1 MTDPNGP
8 GAAAPGYRMFLRDLE
23 MIASVGVHPH
33 EKIKPQRIRVSVE
46 LTVKPRVAGAPDTLD
61 SVLSYE
67 EVANAIRAI
76 VAEGHVHLIETLAER
91 IASACL
97 ADHRASWVQV
107 RVEKPD
113 IFPDAA
119 TVGIEIERP

>member
-1 MTDPNGP
+1 MTASGR
-8 GAAAPGYRMFLRDLE
+8 GVVSAPGYRMFLRDLE

-33 EKIKPQRIRVSVE
+33 EKIKPQRIRVSVD
-46 LTVKPRVAGAPDTLD
+46 LDVGPRAADATDTLD

-67 EVANAIRAI
+67 DLATAIRGI

-91 IASACL
+91 IAQACL
-97 ADHRASWVQV
+97 SDHRATSVRV

-113 IFPDAA
+113 IFADAA

>member
-1 MTDPNGP
+1 MS
-8 GAAAPGYRMFLRDLE
+8 AAGYRIFLRDLE
-23 MIASVGVHPH
+23 LIASVGIHAH
-33 EKIKPQRIRVSVE
+33 EKIKPQRIRVSVD
-46 LTVKPRVAGAPDTLD
+46 LQVDARSPTAGDSID

-67 EVANAIRAI
+67 DVANSIRAI

-91 IASACL
+91 IAAACL
-97 ADHRASWVQV
+97 ADARVSRAKIK
-107 RVEKPD
+107 VEKPD

>member
-1 MTDPNGP
+1 MSDQPRS
-8 GAAAPGYRMFLRDLE
+8 GYRMFLRDLE

-46 LTVKPRVAGAPDTLD
+46 LHVKPRPAGAPDTLD

-67 EVANAIRAI
+67 EVAIAIRAI

-91 IASACL
+91 VAAACL
-97 ADHRASWVQV
+97 ADDRADWVRV
-107 RVEKPD
+107 KVEKPD

-119 TVGIEIERP
+119 TIGIEIERP

>member
-1 MTDPNGP
+1 MPTGQ
-8 GAAAPGYRMFLRDLE
+8 GYRIFVRDLE

-33 EKIKPQRIRVSVE
+33 EKIKPQRIRVSIE
-46 LTVKPRVAGAPDTLD
+46 LNVAPRPPDARDTLD

-67 EVANAIRAI
+67 DVCNAIRGI
-76 VAEGHVHLIETLAER
+76 VSEGHVHLIETLAER
-91 IASACL
+91 VAETCL
-97 ADHRASWVQV
+97 AHD
-107 RVEKPD
+107 RVSRVLVKIEKPD